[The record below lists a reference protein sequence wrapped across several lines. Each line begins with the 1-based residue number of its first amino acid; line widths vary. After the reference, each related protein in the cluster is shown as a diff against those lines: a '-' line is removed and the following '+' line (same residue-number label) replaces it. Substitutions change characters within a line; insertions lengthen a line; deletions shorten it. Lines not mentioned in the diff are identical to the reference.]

1 MKKTLICVNISS
13 MVKLEEQAIETKE
26 ENNSPKNEKKTAS
39 WKYALN
45 ISLILII
52 TGVAVFFSVKDNGAE
67 IWDLLSTANVP
78 YLFALLGVS
87 ILQSSVRALILYC
100 FARLYTR
107 KYHMHQALAT
117 DQIGVFYNAVT
128 PGASGGQI
136 MQAYTFKKQ
145 GIQISAAVSIMAMY
159 SIAFQIVLVSL
170 GTLSF
175 IIKYDSL
182 MQLQAIPFDIGGF
195 KFTVPIWPL
204 TIFGFSINVL
214 AIGGIFLMAYSK
226 IFHNFVMGPCIS
238 LLHKLHIIKDA
249 DKQREALRIHVENFK
264 IEFRRLFT
272 NIPFFMLIL
281 FLFVC
286 YALVKFSYPY
296 FCGKALGNA
305 SSNANLFDSIVLSN
319 YHSMVTQLIPIPG
332 AAGVSEYFFAK
343 LFVNT
348 KAPETGF
355 FYAVGGAK
363 DSLALCQASLLMWR
377 FFTFILPLV
386 VAGFV
391 TAFYRSSP
399 KNEAHLRGEL
409 PNRKTFV
416 DLQHETYISRQEEL
430 NTMVETM
437 RLSRAAILEKLKKRK
452 KSSKKSRSKKKKKDD
467 SGNNNDDENREI
479 RV

>member
-1 MKKTLICVNISS
+1 
-13 MVKLEEQAIETKE
+13 MVEVEEEVVSKQPEKKE
-26 ENNSPKNEKKTAS
+26 EKKSAT
-39 WKYALN
+39 WKYVLN
-45 ISLILII
+45 ISIILVV
-52 TGVAVFFSVKDNGAE
+52 TGFAVFFSVKDNGVE
-67 IWDLLSTANVP
+67 IWDLLRTANIP

-87 ILQSSVRALILYC
+87 ILQAAIRALILFC

-107 KYHMHQALAT
+107 RYHIHQALAT

-159 SIAFQIVLVSL
+159 SIAFQIVLVTM
-170 GTLSF
+170 GTVSF
-175 IIKYDSL
+175 IIKYDAL

-195 KFTVPIWPL
+195 KFSIPIWPL

-214 AIGGIFLMAYSK
+214 AIGGILLMAYSR
-226 IFHNFVMGPCIS
+226 IFHNFVMGPCVS
-238 LLHKLHIIKDA
+238 FLHKLHIVKDP
-249 DKQREALRIHVENFK
+249 DRKRESLRIQVENFK
-264 IEFRRLFT
+264 MEFRRLFT
-272 NIPFFMLIL
+272 NIPFVILIF
-281 FLFVC
+281 FLFIC

-305 SSNANLFDSIVLSN
+305 SENANLFDSIVLSN

-332 AAGVSEYFFAK
+332 SAGVSEYFFAK

-348 KAPETGF
+348 SKPETGF
-355 FYAVGGAK
+355 FYAIGGAK

-377 FFTFILPLV
+377 FYTFILPLV

-391 TAFYRSSP
+391 AAFYRSSP
-399 KNEAHLRGEL
+399 KNEAHLRGDL

-416 DLQHETYISRQEEL
+416 SLQEETYVSRQEQL
-430 NTMVETM
+430 NTMVETT
-437 RLSRAAILEKLKKRK
+437 RLSRAAILAKLKTPKKRK
-452 KSSKKSRSKKKKKDD
+452 TKQKKPRLKDD
-467 SGNNNDDENREI
+467 ESNREY
-479 RV
+479 RL

>member
-1 MKKTLICVNISS
+1 MKKTSIYANITC
-13 MVKLEEQAIETKE
+13 MVKVEEEIKE
-26 ENNSPKNEKKTAS
+26 PQHEEKEPKSTPK
-39 WKYALN
+39 WKYILN
-45 ISLILII
+45 ISLILVI

-67 IWDLLSTANVP
+67 IWDLLYTANVP

-87 ILQSSVRALILYC
+87 ILQASIRALILYC

-107 KYHMHQALAT
+107 KYHIHQALAT

-159 SIAFQIVLVSL
+159 SIAFQIVLVTL
-170 GTLSF
+170 GTISF

-182 MQLQAIPFDIGGF
+182 MQLEAIPFDIAGLQF
-195 KFTVPIWPL
+195 SVPIWPL

-214 AIGGIFLMAYSK
+214 AIGGILLMAYSR

-238 LLHKLHIIKDA
+238 LLHKLHIVKDA
-249 DKQREALRIHVENFK
+249 DKKRESLRIQVENFK
-264 IEFRRLFT
+264 MEFRRLFT
-272 NIPFFMLIL
+272 NIPFVTLIL

-296 FCGKALGNA
+296 FCGKALGNM
-305 SSNANLFDSIVLSN
+305 SENSNLFDAIVLSN

-348 KAPETGF
+348 KKPETGF
-355 FYAVGGAK
+355 FFAVGGAK

-386 VAGFV
+386 IAGFV

-416 DLQHETYISRQEEL
+416 SLQVETYVSRQEEL
-430 NTMVETM
+430 NTMVETT
-437 RLSRAAILEKLKKRK
+437 RLSRAAVLAKLKPKKKRK
-452 KSSKKSRSKKKKKDD
+452 RKPKKPQQ
-467 SGNNNDDENREI
+467 DEETDTNREY
-479 RV
+479 RL

>member
-1 MKKTLICVNISS
+1 MKKTSIYANITC
-13 MVKLEEQAIETKE
+13 MVKVEEEIKE
-26 ENNSPKNEKKTAS
+26 PQHEEKEPKSTPK
-39 WKYALN
+39 WKYILN
-45 ISLILII
+45 ISLILVI

-87 ILQSSVRALILYC
+87 ILQASIRALILYC

-107 KYHMHQALAT
+107 KYHIHQALAT

-159 SIAFQIVLVSL
+159 SIAFQIVLVTL
-170 GTLSF
+170 GTISF

-182 MQLQAIPFDIGGF
+182 MQLEAIPFDIAGL
-195 KFTVPIWPL
+195 KFSVPIWPL

-214 AIGGIFLMAYSK
+214 AIGGILLMAYSRV
-226 IFHNFVMGPCIS
+226 FHNFVMGPCIS
-238 LLHKLHIIKDA
+238 LLHKLHIVKDP
-249 DKQREALRIHVENFK
+249 DKKRESLRIQVENFK
-264 IEFRRLFT
+264 MEFRRLFT
-272 NIPFFMLIL
+272 NIPFVTLIL

-296 FCGKALGNA
+296 FCGKALGNM
-305 SSNANLFDSIVLSN
+305 SENSNLFDAIVLSN

-348 KAPETGF
+348 KTPETGF
-355 FYAVGGAK
+355 FFAVGGAK

-386 VAGFV
+386 IAGFV

-416 DLQHETYISRQEEL
+416 SLQVETYVSRQEEL
-430 NTMVETM
+430 NTMVETT
-437 RLSRAAILEKLKKRK
+437 RLSRAAVLAKLKPKKKRK
-452 KSSKKSRSKKKKKDD
+452 RKPKKPQQ
-467 SGNNNDDENREI
+467 DEETDTNREY
-479 RV
+479 RL

>member
-1 MKKTLICVNISS
+1 MKKTSIYANITC
-13 MVKLEEQAIETKE
+13 MVKVEEEIKE
-26 ENNSPKNEKKTAS
+26 PQHEEKEPKSTPK
-39 WKYALN
+39 WKYILN
-45 ISLILII
+45 ISLILVI

-87 ILQSSVRALILYC
+87 ILQASIRALILYC

-107 KYHMHQALAT
+107 KYHIHQALAT

-159 SIAFQIVLVSL
+159 SIAFQIVLVTL
-170 GTLSF
+170 GTISF

-182 MQLQAIPFDIGGF
+182 MQLEAIPFDIAGL
-195 KFTVPIWPL
+195 KFSVPIWPL

-214 AIGGIFLMAYSK
+214 AIGGILLMAYSRV
-226 IFHNFVMGPCIS
+226 FHNFVMGPCIS
-238 LLHKLHIIKDA
+238 LLHKLHIVKDP
-249 DKQREALRIHVENFK
+249 DKKRESLRIQVENFK
-264 IEFRRLFT
+264 MEFRRLFT
-272 NIPFFMLIL
+272 NIPFVTLIL

-296 FCGKALGNA
+296 FCGKALGNM
-305 SSNANLFDSIVLSN
+305 SENSNLFDAIVLSN

-348 KAPETGF
+348 KTPETGF
-355 FYAVGGAK
+355 FFAVGGAK

-386 VAGFV
+386 IAGFV

-416 DLQHETYISRQEEL
+416 SLQVETYVSRQEEL
-430 NTMVETM
+430 NTMVETT
-437 RLSRAAILEKLKKRK
+437 RLSRAAVLAKLKPKKKRK
-452 KSSKKSRSKKKKKDD
+452 IKPKKPQQ
-467 SGNNNDDENREI
+467 DEETDTNREY
-479 RV
+479 RL

>member
-1 MKKTLICVNISS
+1 MKKTSICGNIHC
-13 MVKLEEQAIETKE
+13 MVKVEEEVVEKQQPEPKE
-26 ENNSPKNEKKTAS
+26 EKKTAT
-39 WKYALN
+39 WKYILN
-45 ISLILII
+45 ISIILII

-67 IWDLLSTANVP
+67 IWDLLRTANIP

-87 ILQSSVRALILYC
+87 ILQASIRAFILYC

-159 SIAFQIVLVSL
+159 SIAFQIVLVTL
-170 GTLSF
+170 GTISF

-195 KFTVPIWPL
+195 KFAVPIWPL

-214 AIGGIFLMAYSK
+214 AIGGILLMAYSR

-238 LLHKLHIIKDA
+238 LLHKLHIVKDA
-249 DKQREALRIHVENFK
+249 DKKRESLRIQVENFK
-264 IEFRRLFT
+264 MEFRRLFT
-272 NIPFFMLIL
+272 NIPFVTLIL
-281 FLFVC
+281 LLFVM

-305 SSNANLFDSIVLSN
+305 STNANLFDSIVLSN

-348 KAPETGF
+348 NNPETGF

-377 FFTFILPLV
+377 FFTFILPLI

-416 DLQHETYISRQEEL
+416 NLQEETYVSRQEQL
-430 NTMVETM
+430 STMVETT
-437 RLSRAAILEKLKKRK
+437 RLSRAAILAKLKPKKKRK
-452 KSSKKSRSKKKKKDD
+452 RKPKKPKEEEEIDT
-467 SGNNNDDENREI
+467 NREY
-479 RV
+479 RL